1 MDKLN
6 KIVLY
11 FVEFN
16 EMLLTKISPNMKIYS
31 VLKAFLN
38 PSSGLRNT
46 ESELSF

>member
-6 KIVLY
+6 KVVQI
-11 FVEFN
+11 VEFN
-16 EMLLTKISPNMKIYS
+16 EMLLTKVSPNMKIYL

-38 PSSGLRNT
+38 PSSGLQDT